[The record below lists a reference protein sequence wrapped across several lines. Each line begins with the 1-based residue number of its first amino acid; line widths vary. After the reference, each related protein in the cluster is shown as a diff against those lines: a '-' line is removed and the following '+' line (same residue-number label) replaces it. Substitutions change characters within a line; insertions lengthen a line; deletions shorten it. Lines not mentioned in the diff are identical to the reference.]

1 MPRERP
7 IINWDEVP
15 VIIDVPYVARLLAM
29 NPDYVTG
36 LAKANK
42 IPAFKIEKLWRF
54 KKNEIEQYM
63 EEHRNG
69 YYCKQS

>member
-7 IINWDEVP
+7 IVNWDDIPCV
-15 VIIDVPYVARLLAM
+15 IDVPYVARLLAM
-29 NPDYVTG
+29 NPDYVAK
-36 LAKANK
+36 LAKDNK

-54 KKNEIEQYM
+54 RKNEIEQYI

-69 YYCKQS
+69 YYCKQP